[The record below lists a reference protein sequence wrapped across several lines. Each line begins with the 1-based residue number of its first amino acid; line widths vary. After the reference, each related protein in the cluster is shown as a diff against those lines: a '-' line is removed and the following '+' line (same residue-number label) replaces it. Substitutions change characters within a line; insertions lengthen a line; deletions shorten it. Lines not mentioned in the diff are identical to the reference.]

1 MIRILEDKLG
11 LEAAIDFE
19 DIQPGDVK
27 STFAD
32 IEHSKNML
40 GYYPKTNLSKGF
52 LNLLTGINRTTV
64 KK

>member
-1 MIRILEDKLG
+1 MIRILEDKPG

-32 IEHSKNML
+32 IEHSKICSDIIQ
-40 GYYPKTNLSKGF
+40 TNLKGF
-52 LNLLTGINRTTV
+52 LNLLTV
-64 KK
+64 